1 MILLRY
7 FAKEVYTT
15 LIATT
20 LVLLL
25 VFISNQFILYLSR
38 AAAGGIPVRTV
49 MQLMSLQVPLLL
61 GYLLPLSL
69 FLGILL
75 AYGRFYVDN
84 EMLILSACGMSKA
97 RLLGITLTFSSL
109 AVILIAVLMIWVE
122 PILAWYRDHIFAE
135 AAAASP
141 LETVIP
147 GRFQTIAG
155 KWSVYIGD
163 VSVDHSHLRDLFVA
177 KMPDPATPKEPWMIV
192 SATGGQEW
200 RNPKTGDRFMVLKD
214 GYRYSGTPGQKD
226 FQAVKYG
233 SYGVR
238 IEEGKLHINKDAEF
252 MSTSELWQR
261 RHKDPAASGEL
272 QWRFTM
278 PISAFILAF
287 LAVPLSRVRPRKGRY
302 AKILP
307 AMLIYVVYADLIF
320 VADAAIEKN
329 SSVFSKFGLW
339 GIHIVMLLLAIG
351 LMTYFV
357 GWQQIKL
364 LLRIKK

>member
-25 VFISNQFILYLSR
+25 IFISNQFILYLSR

-75 AYGRFYVDN
+75 AYGRLYVDN
-84 EMLILSACGMSKA
+84 EMLVLSACGLSKG
-97 RLLGITLTFSSL
+97 RLLAITLTFSSL
-109 AVILIAVLMIWVE
+109 AVIFIAVLMVWVE
-122 PILAWYRDHIFAE
+122 PVLAWYRDHIFAE

-163 VSVDHSHLRDLFVA
+163 VSVDHSQLNDLFVA
-177 KMPDPATPKEPWMIV
+177 KMPDSPTAPWTIV
-192 SATGGQEW
+192 SAAGGKEW
-200 RNPKTGDRFMVLKD
+200 RDPKSGDRFMVLKD
-214 GYRYSGTPGQKD
+214 GYRYAGIPGHKD
-226 FQAVKYG
+226 FQVVKYG
-233 SYGVR
+233 QYGVR

-252 MSTSELWQR
+252 MSTKELWQKR
-261 RHKDPAASGEL
+261 KTDAQAAGEL

-287 LAVPLSRVRPRKGRY
+287 MAVPLSRVRPRKGRY

-307 AMLIYVVYADLIF
+307 AMLIYIVYADLIF

-329 SSVFSKFGLW
+329 NLNSYGMW
-339 GIHIVMLLLAIG
+339 GIHGLMLLVALA
-351 LMTYFV
+351 LMLYFV
-357 GWQQIKL
+357 GWEQIKKFF
-364 LLRIKK
+364 RM